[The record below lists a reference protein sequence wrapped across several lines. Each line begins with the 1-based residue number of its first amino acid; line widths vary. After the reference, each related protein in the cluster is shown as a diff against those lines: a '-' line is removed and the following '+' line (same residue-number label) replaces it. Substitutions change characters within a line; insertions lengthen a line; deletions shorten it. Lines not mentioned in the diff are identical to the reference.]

1 MRLASK
7 PASSLIVAALLLWLQ
22 PFAAPPAAAA
32 EVELIPREAIFG
44 NPTRTQGRIS
54 PDGKWIS
61 WLAPRNGVLNVWVA
75 PTGDLAKGRPIT
87 DEKGRPIRQHFW
99 ARDSKSVLYVND
111 RGGDENYLLYGV
123 DPATGAARSYTPFEK
138 TAVQLYATSHSRPS
152 ELLIGLNNRNTQF
165 HDVHLLNLTTGE
177 LKLVYLNERFGG
189 FVGDDRLAIRFA
201 LRETPGGGREL
212 LKFERGDFVP
222 FAVVPPGDAL
232 TTGTIGMTRDGRN
245 LLWLDSRGRDK
256 SALVTQDVA
265 TGKTRVLGESGKADV
280 SHYLL
285 HPVTGIPEAFAVN
298 YLKTEW
304 APIGVAVKA
313 DIAALD
319 KLIPGQWEVLARDDA
334 DTKWVVSADD
344 VDKPLAYHLYDRR
357 ARKLS
362 PLFVTRPELSGKPL
376 AAMKGVEIKAR
387 DGLTMP
393 SFLTLPVGSDAD
405 HDGRPDQPLP
415 MVLNVHGG
423 PWAQD
428 VFGYDGEAQWLAN
441 RGYAVLQVNYRGS
454 SGLGK
459 AFIEAANREFGGKM
473 HDDLIDAVKW
483 AVDNGIAAP
492 DRVAIYGGSYGG
504 YATLVGLTFTP
515 TSFACGVDIVG
526 PSSLVTLIESFPDYW
541 KPFLE
546 STWYRRAGNPDKPD
560 ERAFLLSRSPI
571 SKLDRIQR
579 PLLIAQGANDPR
591 VTKKESDQMVA
602 GMVAKQL
609 PVTYVVYADE
619 GHGFARPENRISF
632 YAISEQ
638 FLQKCLGG
646 RVEPLAGA
654 LKGANMSVPQG
665 ASELP
670 ELSKALAARP

>member
-1 MRLASK
+1 MQFPVLSGIVGAFLLATL
-7 PASSLIVAALLLWLQ
+7 PFVAV
-22 PFAAPPAAAA
+22 PAAAA
-32 EVELIPREAIFG
+32 ELELIPREAIFG

-61 WLAPRNGVLNVWVA
+61 WLAPRNGMLNIWVA
-75 PTGDLAKGRPIT
+75 PIGDLSKGRPIT
-87 DEKGRPIRQHFW
+87 DESVRPIPQHFW
-99 ARDSKSVLYVND
+99 ARDSKTVLYIND

-123 DPATGAARSYTPFEK
+123 DPATGAGRSYTPFEK
-138 TAVQLYATSHSRPS
+138 TTVQIYATSHSRPN

-165 HDVHLLNLTTGE
+165 HDVHLLNLTTGG

-189 FVGDDRLAIRFA
+189 FVGDDKLAIRFA
-201 LRETPGGGREL
+201 LREMPGGGQEL
-212 LKFERGDFVP
+212 LKLERGDFVP
-222 FAVVPPGDAL
+222 FAVVPPEDTL
-232 TTGTIGMTRDGRN
+232 NTSTIGMTRDGRS

-265 TGKTRVLGESGKADV
+265 TGKVRVLGESNRADV
-280 SHYLL
+280 SNSML
-285 HPVTGIPEAFAVN
+285 HPVTGVPEAYAVN

-304 APIGVAVKA
+304 TPIGNAVKA
-313 DIAALD
+313 DIAALN
-319 KLIPGQWEVLARDDA
+319 KLISGQWEVLARNDA
-334 DTKWVVSADD
+334 DSIWVVSVDD
-344 VDKPLAYHLYDRR
+344 VDKPITYRLYDRQ
-357 ARKLS
+357 ARRLS

-376 AAMKGVEIKAR
+376 AGMKGVEIKAR

-405 HDGRPDQPLP
+405 NDGRPDKPLP
-415 MVLNVHGG
+415 MVLKVHGG
-423 PWAQD
+423 PWTQD

-454 SGLGK
+454 SGFGK
-459 AFIEAANREFGGKM
+459 AFIEAANREFAGKM
-473 HDDLIDAVKW
+473 HDDLIDALKW

-492 DRVAIYGGSYGG
+492 DRVAIYGASYGG

-515 TSFACGVDIVG
+515 TTFACGVDIVG
-526 PSSLVTLIESFPDYW
+526 PSSLATLIESFPDYW

-546 STWYRRAGNPDKPD
+546 STWYRRAGNPGKPD

-571 SKLDRIQR
+571 SKLDQIQR

-591 VTKKESDQMVA
+591 VTRKESDQIVA
-602 GMVAKQL
+602 GMVAKLL
-609 PVTYVVYADE
+609 PVTYVIYADE
-619 GHGFARPENRISF
+619 GHGFARPENRVSF

-646 RVEPLAGA
+646 RVEPLGSA
-654 LKGANMSVPQG
+654 LKGANLTVPQG
-665 ASELP
+665 AAELP

>member
-1 MRLASK
+1 MQI
-7 PASSLIVAALLLWLQ
+7 PALLSGIVGAFLLATLS
-22 PFAAPPAAAA
+22 FVAVPAAAA
-32 EVELIPREAIFG
+32 ELELIPREAIFG

-61 WLAPRNGVLNVWVA
+61 WLAPRNGMLNVWVA
-75 PTGDLAKGRPIT
+75 PIGDLSKGRPIT
-87 DEKGRPIRQHFW
+87 DESVRPIRQHFW
-99 ARDSKSVLYVND
+99 ARDSKTVLYIND

-123 DPATGAARSYTPFEK
+123 DPATGARRSYTPFEK
-138 TAVQLYATSHSRPS
+138 TTVQIYATSHSRS
-152 ELLIGLNNRNTQF
+152 NELLIGLNNRNTQF
-165 HDVHLLNLTTGE
+165 HDVHLLNLTTGG

-189 FVGDDRLAIRFA
+189 FVGDDKLAIRFA
-201 LRETPGGGREL
+201 LREMPGGGQEL
-212 LKFERGDFVP
+212 LKLERGDFVS
-222 FAVVPPGDAL
+222 FAVVPPEDTL
-232 TTGTIGMTRDGRN
+232 NTSTIGMTRDGRN

-265 TGKTRVLGESGKADV
+265 TGKVRVLGESNRADV
-280 SHYLL
+280 SNSML
-285 HPVTGIPEAFAVN
+285 HPVTGVPEAYAVN

-304 APIGVAVKA
+304 TPIGNAVKS
-313 DIAALD
+313 DIAALN
-319 KLIPGQWEVLARDDA
+319 KLISGQWEVLARNDA
-334 DTKWVVSADD
+334 DSIWVVSVDD
-344 VDKPLAYHLYDRR
+344 VDKPITYHLYDRQS
-357 ARKLS
+357 RKLS

-376 AAMKGVEIKAR
+376 AGMKGVEIKAR

-405 HDGRPDQPLP
+405 NDGRPDKPLP

-454 SGLGK
+454 SGFGK
-459 AFIEAANREFGGKM
+459 AFIEAANREFAGKM
-473 HDDLIDAVKW
+473 HDDLIDALKW

-515 TSFACGVDIVG
+515 TTFACGVDIVG
-526 PSSLVTLIESFPDYW
+526 PSSLATLIESFPDYW
-541 KPFLE
+541 QPFLE
-546 STWYRRAGNPDKPD
+546 STWYRRAGNPGKPD

-571 SKLDRIQR
+571 SKLDQIQR

-591 VTKKESDQMVA
+591 VTKKESDQIVA

-609 PVTYVVYADE
+609 PVTYVIYADE

-646 RVEPLAGA
+646 RVEPLGSA
-654 LKGANMSVPQG
+654 LKDANLTVPQG
-665 ASELP
+665 AAELP